1 MDETSNINIQCVC
14 FVFTYFF
21 SLFFVA
27 ICFYICF
34 LLCAVFFP
42 VPFYAIQWSD
52 HFIFHRYL
60 AICELPSVFFSSVD
74 EVFHRFIPSFF
85 SSKCSYIRVRRQKC
99 INGINTLNF
108 NQPKHMSIIQRS
120 VFGLFDTSSK
130 CLEFWFCRCLFIGK
144 KVILAFFVCFWQKNA
159 TKRHNFAV
167 NSSTNEEL

>member
-34 LLCAVFFP
+34 LLCAVFFQSLFMP
-42 VPFYAIQWSD
+42 YNDPIISSFTDIWPYANS
-52 HFIFHRYL
+52 HRF
-60 AICELPSVFFSSVD
+60 FFSSVD

-144 KVILAFFVCFWQKNA
+144 KVILAFFVCFGQKNA